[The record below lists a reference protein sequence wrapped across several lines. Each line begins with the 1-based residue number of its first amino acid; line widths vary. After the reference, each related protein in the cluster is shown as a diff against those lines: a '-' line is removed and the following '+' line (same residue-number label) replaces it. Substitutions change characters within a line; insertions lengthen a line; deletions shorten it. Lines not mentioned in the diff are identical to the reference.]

1 MEPVWNAESGIRTCT
16 QRPGGRSPANFPMG
30 KGSLK
35 APGISAT
42 CRPSL
47 VLESTREGRSFPE
60 IACGAK
66 HQKYRLC
73 PENSGKRLRK
83 LTTRTSASH
92 PPPGCD
98 SHCNRMAFGG
108 VKKIFV
114 STGRRQFFCSRKLV
128 PLAEPSL

>member
-1 MEPVWNAESGIRTCT
+1 MRTCT
-16 QRPGGRSPANFPMG
+16 QRPDGRSPANLPMG

-42 CRPSL
+42 CKPSL
-47 VLESTREGRSFPE
+47 VLESTREGRSFSE

-98 SHCNRMAFGG
+98 SHCRRRAFGG
-108 VKKIFV
+108 VRKV
-114 STGRRQFFCSRKLV
+114 LLSTGNRQSFCSRKLGPFDV
-128 PLAEPSL
+128 PAL

>member
-1 MEPVWNAESGIRTCT
+1 MRTCT
-16 QRPGGRSPANFPMG
+16 QRPEGISTANFPMG

-60 IACGAK
+60 IACGVK

-83 LTTRTSASH
+83 LATRTSASH

-98 SHCNRMAFGG
+98 SHWSRMALGG
-108 VKKIFV
+108 VKKVLV
-114 STGRRQFFCSRKLV
+114 STGSRPFFSSRKLR
-128 PLAEPSL
+128 PFAEPAL

>member
-1 MEPVWNAESGIRTCT
+1 MRTCY
-16 QRPGGRSPANFPMG
+16 QRPEGRSPANFPRG
-30 KGSLK
+30 KASLK

-42 CRPSL
+42 CRPPL
-47 VLESTREGRSFPE
+47 LLESTREGRSFAE

-98 SHCNRMAFGG
+98 SHCNRIAFVG
-108 VKKIFV
+108 VRKILV
-114 STGRRQFFCSRKLV
+114 STGSRQFFCSRKLG
-128 PLAEPSL
+128 PFAEPSL